1 MSYKKQYLMI
11 KVGINE
17 ADRAR
22 LVELARIQ
30 ERTQT
35 EVARDGIRW
44 YLDNVE
50 NLSNEARE
58 SEMALAMRYATEQ
71 HVKAIGNGV
80 ERICKM
86 LARQGT
92 AIGTLYELTW
102 LSLPDDELARATFEE
117 AIKAAKQKMR
127 RYVEKDEEEIA
138 CAMKKVVDGQ

>member
-1 MSYKKQYLMI
+1 
-11 KVGINE
+11 
-17 ADRAR
+17 
-22 LVELARIQ
+22 
-30 ERTQT
+30 
-35 EVARDGIRW
+35 
-44 YLDNVE
+44 
-50 NLSNEARE
+50 
-58 SEMALAMRYATEQ
+58 
-71 HVKAIGNGV
+71 VKAIGNGV